1 MPDEADQRQLD
12 ALRKGVLFLTER
24 NRELE
29 ARVARLEAQLVRTEP
44 RPKEAVTSTEPPPPP
59 RFEALPPVAAPPVFT
74 PPPLPA
80 PPPLRPPSL
89 ETKLGLN
96 WLLIIAVITLIFAA
110 VFGFKYAVDSNL
122 LGPGAR
128 VAIGVVAALL
138 SLVSAD
144 LLWKRG
150 HKVFANG
157 LTGLGLALLY
167 LSFWASFGLYH
178 LLPQSAAFLLMV
190 VTTAA
195 SAVFALRYD
204 AQAIAVLGLLG
215 AYITPVALSTGED
228 HPWILFSYVFLVN
241 LGGLAAARLRRWRIA
256 EWVAFAATVILY
268 VAWSFDRLKID
279 TRPVATVFLIAFYAQ
294 FASAQTRAVW
304 WIAQVLGAAGTVIWE
319 ASNPRLLF
327 SFAFPFA
334 AL

>member
-44 RPKEAVTSTEPPPPP
+44 RPKEAVPSTEPPPPP

-228 HPWILFSYVFLVN
+228 HPWILFSYVCGLCRIGLFLGRR
-241 LGGLAAARLRRWRIA
+241 LGLDVAGLHR
-256 EWVAFAATVILY
+256 
-268 VAWSFDRLKID
+268 S
-279 TRPVATVFLIAFYAQ
+279 
-294 FASAQTRAVW
+294 
-304 WIAQVLGAAGTVIWE
+304 
-319 ASNPRLLF
+319 RLLLRHLRINRAG
-327 SFAFPFA
+327 AFGSGFGHENHTRQQ
-334 AL
+334 LRILG